1 MTTTSTIP
9 AADGRPISVH
19 EWTPERDPRAVVV
32 IAHGMAEHARRYE
45 ALAADLTAAGYAVL
59 AHDHLGH
66 GEGAEQLGWFAERD
80 GWATVVD
87 DMRRVV
93 AHAHERWPDQPVV
106 LLGHSMGSLLARQY
120 VIDDASDVDALVLSG
135 TAVDPGIV
143 GRVGRLVA
151 GAEARVR
158 GSRHPSRLMN
168 RLTFGSYNK
177 GTAGRTEFDWLSR
190 DEAVVD
196 DYIEDPLS
204 GSVHSS
210 GFFVDLLG
218 GVATINRR
226 ASIARV
232 RTDLPIYVV
241 AGEADP
247 VGGKRAAGPRR
258 VAQLHTAAGV
268 KDVTLKIYPGAR
280 HEVFNETN
288 RDEVVADL
296 LAWLDTRV

>member
-1 MTTTSTIP
+1 M
-9 AADGRPISVH
+9 
-19 EWTPERDPRAVVV
+19 
-32 IAHGMAEHARRYE
+32 YK
-45 ALAADLTAAGYAVL
+45 
-59 AHDHLGH
+59 
-66 GEGAEQLGWFAERD
+66 
-80 GWATVVD
+80 
-87 DMRRVV
+87 
-93 AHAHERWPDQPVV
+93 
-106 LLGHSMGSLLARQY
+106 RQ
-120 VIDDASDVDALVLSG
+120 
-135 TAVDPGIV
+135 
-143 GRVGRLVA
+143 
-151 GAEARVR
+151 
-158 GSRHPSRLMN
+158 
-168 RLTFGSYNK
+168 
-177 GTAGRTEFDWLSR
+177 
-190 DEAVVD
+190 VD

-268 KDVTLKIYPGAR
+268 RDVTLKIYPGAR